1 MLVREL
7 INVLKNFPSKHIFT
21 LLIGLIVIISISLL
35 GNIKF
40 AEENQ
45 YSELIKS
52 LSLSSLTDGNQID
65 IPPIEKEALIK
76 RNDSLFTILNQLGV
90 LQGDII
96 KLINSKES
104 SLLSK
109 IEVGDKIKILMNDRG
124 ELLKMFYIDDIKSG
138 IQAERNEDSYSI
150 SKYVSKIEKVKVFKH
165 VIIEDS
171 MYVSGLKE
179 NVPDSVLMDLAYI
192 NGWDIDSTHDIRKGD
207 SYSIIY
213 EEIIINGEK
222 AIDGDIL
229 ISEFNNRDKKFIAVR
244 YDLDSRTSEYFNLDG
259 QNVKKAFLR
268 SPVKLSYISSKYNL
282 NRRHPV
288 LHTIRAHKGVD
299 YAANKGSPIRAT
311 GDGTIIFAEYNGGCG
326 NEIKIKHSEDYV
338 TRYCHLDKFS
348 SRTKV
353 GRKVKQGQTIGYVG
367 STGLATGP
375 HLHYE
380 FHVNGKHT
388 DPLKVKFPNASPIN
402 SSELNNYRKKSQ
414 NLLNELSNYKYLVN
428 QREVYGG

>member
-1 MLVREL
+1 MLAREL
-7 INVLKNFPSKHIFT
+7 INVLKNFPRKHIFT
-21 LLIGLIVIISISLL
+21 LLIGLILIISISLL
-35 GNIKF
+35 GNIEF

-45 YSELIKS
+45 YSELTKS
-52 LSLSSLTDGNQID
+52 LSLSSLTDGYQID
-65 IPPIEKEALIK
+65 KPPIEKEALIK
-76 RNDSLFTILNQLGV
+76 RNDSLFTILNKLGV
-90 LQGDII
+90 LQEDII

-109 IEVGDKIKILMNDRG
+109 IEVGDKIKILMNDKG

-138 IQAERNEDSYSI
+138 IQAERNEDDYSI
-150 SKYVSKIEKVKVFKH
+150 SKYLSKIEKVKVFKH

-192 NGWDIDSTHDIRKGD
+192 NGWDIDFTHDIRKGD

-244 YDLDSRTSEYFNLDG
+244 YDLDAKTSEYFNLDG

-282 NRRHPV
+282 NR
-288 LHTIRAHKGVD
+288 
-299 YAANKGSPIRAT
+299 
-311 GDGTIIFAEYNGGCG
+311 IIFICSWRYEY
-326 NEIKIKHSEDYV
+326 
-338 TRYCHLDKFS
+338 
-348 SRTKV
+348 
-353 GRKVKQGQTIGYVG
+353 
-367 STGLATGP
+367 
-375 HLHYE
+375 
-380 FHVNGKHT
+380 
-388 DPLKVKFPNASPIN
+388 
-402 SSELNNYRKKSQ
+402 
-414 NLLNELSNYKYLVN
+414 
-428 QREVYGG
+428 